1 MSKTMKGLHVGL
13 VVGGVIGFV
22 IGLAVMIEGYSTM
35 ENLEFIGWV
44 FGLIFGLLF
53 TGPIGLVIG
62 ALIGAFVGWVQ
73 GRNSSSREGVVPR
86 QSEALRALRFTSN
99 GQPQDLQVL
108 GSGLEVGREK
118 ANMGGGR
125 ERVIVGIVLT
135 CGGIGAMSLGWL
147 MGGIEVV
154 VAAGWL
160 METSGVVLCLY
171 SAIESLKQE
180 KKGGVPKVRSSN
192 EWVCRNCG
200 SQNKQGL
207 DKCIWCGADLK

>member
-1 MSKTMKGLHVGL
+1 
-13 VVGGVIGFV
+13 
-22 IGLAVMIEGYSTM
+22 
-35 ENLEFIGWV
+35 
-44 FGLIFGLLF
+44 
-53 TGPIGLVIG
+53 
-62 ALIGAFVGWVQ
+62 
-73 GRNSSSREGVVPR
+73 
-86 QSEALRALRFTSN
+86 
-99 GQPQDLQVL
+99 L

-125 ERVIVGIVLT
+125 ARVIVGIVLT

-147 MGGIEVV
+147 MGGIDAVEE
-154 VAAGWL
+154 AEYFIGAGWV
-160 METSGVVLCLY
+160 METLGVVLCLY
-171 SAIESLKQE
+171 SAIESLKQDLKQE